1 MASPALLPAILY
13 TDYVTAEFAA
23 ESKHEFVEGHVLAMA
38 GGTAEHAALV
48 AAITVQLGSQ
58 LRGKSCRVY
67 SSDLRIRMQ
76 EVDVACYPD
85 VTVVCGAIVHD
96 VQDRYCA
103 TNPTVIVE
111 VLSTSTEAYDRGNK
125 FAFYRT
131 IKTLQQYILVS
142 QDKALVERFVRN
154 ADTSWTLTAFG
165 PGSNVDVAAIQC
177 EIIVDDLYEGLT
189 LGQ

>member
-1 MASPALLPAILY
+1 MASPAVLPATLY
-13 TDYVTAEFAA
+13 ADYLTAEFAA
-23 ESKHEFVEGHVLAMA
+23 ESKHEFVEGHVFAMA

-48 AAITVQLGSQ
+48 AAITVQLGAQ

-67 SSDLRIRMQ
+67 SSDLRIRMH
-76 EVDVACYPD
+76 EVDVAAYPD
-85 VTVVCGAIVHD
+85 VTVVCGAIIHD
-96 VQDRYCA
+96 TQDRQSA

-142 QDKALVERFVRN
+142 QDKALVERYVRN

-165 PGSNVDVAAIQC
+165 PGGNVDVAAIQC
-177 EIIVDDLYEGLT
+177 TLIVDDLYEGLT
-189 LGQ
+189 LA